1 MRLIVEPIGDEHIS
15 EDSLWQLFVACASY
29 FRFELEYE
37 AGDLDGK
44 SHRVEIA
51 RKGNA

>member
-15 EDSLWQLFVACASY
+15 EDSLWQLFAACASY
-29 FRFELEYE
+29 FRLEFEYE

-44 SHRVEIA
+44 RHRVEIV
-51 RKGNA
+51 RKDSA